1 MIRLPPRSTRT
12 VTLFPYTTL
21 FRFFAAHVPQ
31 RPVAPDVAFRVF
43 GMTLDRHRSEL
54 VIGPDASGA
63 TAERAVAARRL
74 VWRNGKS
81 EANCSAVTGTVER
94 RRWRSMTHGLHSCV
108 SVPSGRSEEHTS
120 ALQSLMRI
128 SYAVFSLK
136 KKKST

>member
-1 MIRLPPRSTRT
+1 
-12 VTLFPYTTL
+12 
-21 FRFFAAHVPQ
+21 
-31 RPVAPDVAFRVF
+31 
-43 GMTLDRHRSEL
+43 MTLDRHRSEL

-108 SVPSGRSEEHTS
+108 SVPSGIESTERRKQIAGVLHLGCSFHHCS
-120 ALQSLMRI
+120 HHFGLQSYPPLAAEPPFQCQSR
-128 SYAVFSLK
+128 SRQTPRFHY
-136 KKKST
+136 